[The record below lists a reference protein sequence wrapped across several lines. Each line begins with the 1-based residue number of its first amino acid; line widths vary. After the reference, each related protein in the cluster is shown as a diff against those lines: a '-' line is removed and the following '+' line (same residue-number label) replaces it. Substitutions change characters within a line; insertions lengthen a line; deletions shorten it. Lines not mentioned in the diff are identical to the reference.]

1 MANVMELDGKNFDQ
15 EVLQSE
21 VPVLVDFWAS
31 WCMPCKMMAPIVEEI
46 AQGFAGTVKVVKVNT
61 DHAPEVASRYGIHA
75 IPTLIIFHQG
85 REVGRV
91 VGYVPR
97 KTIEEKLRP
106 LLTK

>member
-1 MANVMELDGKNFDQ
+1 MGNITELNGKNFDA
-15 EVLQSE
+15 EVLQSDI
-21 VPVLVDFWAS
+21 PVLVDFWAS

-46 AQGFAGTVKVVKVNT
+46 AQGLVGKVKVAKVNT

-85 REVGRV
+85 KEVSRV

-97 KTIEEKLRP
+97 KAIEDKLKP
-106 LLTK
+106 LLEK